1 MRIDIVTLFPE
12 LCDGFLSTSI
22 LGRARAK
29 NLFEAHCHQIR
40 DYTKNKQRQTDD
52 YPYGGGCGM
61 VLYAQP
67 IADCLR
73 AVADQC
79 AQQGRAKPHVVF
91 LTAAG
96 QPYNEETARRL
107 SSYESLALVCGHY
120 EGIDQRVI
128 DTFGDEEI
136 SIGDYVLTGGE
147 LASLV
152 VADSV
157 LRLQPGVL
165 AEEKGYQDE
174 SYWDG
179 LLEYP
184 QFTRPEV
191 WEGQAIPP
199 VLLTGDHN
207 KIDAWRGRQS
217 RERTRQ
223 RRPDLYAQWCATH
236 PITQIPR
243 WKRTE
248 RAQLIKTDAQLD
260 AAAKLFAEGCRTV
273 CRDVCTEAGL
283 AEYTPE
289 AMRQRLEEERKA
301 GWAFYLH
308 TTSDTPD
315 GMVGVCHKTGEI
327 GHLFVHTV
335 RPRQRH
341 WHKAAGFCAQKTCG
355 ARPALA
361 GRAGCKHGGHRPL
374 PAHGLPAGWRAEH
387 VPAGGGCSIL
397 QALQRACYALSAPG
411 SRLNLRYSVGFF
423 VQVL

>member
-12 LCDGFLSTSI
+12 LCDSFLSASI

-40 DYTKNKQRQTDD
+40 DYTKNKQKQTDD

-73 AVADQC
+73 AVQAQC
-79 AQQGRAKPHVVF
+79 AAQGRARPHVVF

-96 QPYNEETARRL
+96 RPYNEEKAR
-107 SSYESLALVCGHY
+107 ELAGYDAVTLVCGHY

-128 DTFGDEEI
+128 DAFGDEEI

-191 WEGQAIPP
+191 WEGRAVPP
-199 VLLTGDHN
+199 VLLTGDHK
-207 KIDAWRGRQS
+207 KIDEWRGAQS
-217 RERTRQ
+217 RERTRE
-223 RRPDLYAQWCATH
+223 RRPDLYDAWCESH
-236 PITQIPR
+236 PLTELPK
-243 WKRTE
+243 WKRGE
-248 RAQLIKTDAQLD
+248 NMRLVKNDEQLALC
-260 AAAKLFAEGCRTV
+260 AALVAEGRRTV
-273 CRDVCTEAGL
+273 CAPVCDE
-283 AEYTPE
+283 EYLEKMTPDFWLPDLTDE
-289 AMRQRLEEERKA
+289 KKN

-308 TTSDTPD
+308 YTKDAA
-315 GMVGVCHKTGEI
+315 
-327 GHLFVHTV
+327 TV
-335 RPRQRH
+335 WSASATKR
-341 WHKAAGFCAQKTCG
+341 
-355 ARPALA
+355 AR
-361 GRAGCKHGGHRPL
+361 
-374 PAHGLPAGWRAEH
+374 
-387 VPAGGGCSIL
+387 
-397 QALQRACYALSAPG
+397 SAIC
-411 SRLNLRYSVGFF
+411 L
-423 VQVL
+423 

>member
-147 LASLV
+147 LASLW
-152 VADSV
+152 
-157 LRLQPGVL
+157 Q
-165 AEEKGYQDE
+165 
-174 SYWDG
+174 
-179 LLEYP
+179 
-184 QFTRPEV
+184 
-191 WEGQAIPP
+191 
-199 VLLTGDHN
+199 
-207 KIDAWRGRQS
+207 
-217 RERTRQ
+217 
-223 RRPDLYAQWCATH
+223 
-236 PITQIPR
+236 
-243 WKRTE
+243 
-248 RAQLIKTDAQLD
+248 
-260 AAAKLFAEGCRTV
+260 TV
-273 CRDVCTEAGL
+273 CCACSPAFWPRKRATRMKATGTACWN
-283 AEYTPE
+283 TPS
-289 AMRQRLEEERKA
+289 LPGPK
-301 GWAFYLH
+301 
-308 TTSDTPD
+308 
-315 GMVGVCHKTGEI
+315 
-327 GHLFVHTV
+327 
-335 RPRQRH
+335 
-341 WHKAAGFCAQKTCG
+341 CG
-355 ARPALA
+355 RARP
-361 GRAGCKHGGHRPL
+361 
-374 PAHGLPAGWRAEH
+374 
-387 VPAGGGCSIL
+387 
-397 QALQRACYALSAPG
+397 
-411 SRLNLRYSVGFF
+411 SRRCC
-423 VQVL
+423 